1 MWLGLLHLTAGE
13 TDACD
18 GRDTVLLLAWEA
30 GRKRPFTVG
39 GPITAVSDLAGLLR
53 QAAEQTPL
61 LPPRCDAC
69 GTPFDLPLD

>member
-1 MWLGLLHLTAGE
+1 MWLGLLHLSAGE

-18 GRDTVLLLAWEA
+18 GQDMVLLLAWES
-30 GRKRPFTVG
+30 GRMRPFTIG
-39 GPITAVSDLAGLLR
+39 GPITAVADLARLLR

-61 LPPRCDAC
+61 LAPRCDAC